1 MIQGTCPEH
10 YCWYVQDSVDLEKV
24 GSLTKASPATAALF
38 AGFLPSAQ
46 VSPKPFPTPLHC
58 PAVTHTSLFRIYGY
72 CHGRRLELNKRGPS
86 GEVQVL
92 PAPLYMSPPQLSAL
106 SPLPFATLHR
116 PESAQRPSSVPSVLS
131 TPRMISLAFAGARR
145 PTLEYL
151 KCSSPGCAGS
161 WDTGLVWT
169 SISLAGL

>member
-58 PAVTHTSLFRIYGY
+58 PAVTLTSLIRIHGY
-72 CHGRRLELNKRGPS
+72 CHGRRLELNKRGLS

-151 KCSSPGCAGS
+151 
-161 WDTGLVWT
+161 
-169 SISLAGL
+169 